1 MDRCDHCGLPI
12 TDRCISGDGEASDAQ
27 YCCYGC
33 RMMAD
38 VGASDDPSV
47 DPDAAHQALLYRLF
61 AGALMAGFVMAI
73 SLAISSEY
81 GFDAFRQLEHA
92 VGTAH
97 WVLLIAA
104 VPALVLLGGPLLRA
118 THEDLRQGR
127 LTLNVLFALGT
138 SSAVAVSVLSYV
150 RGTGPIYL
158 ETATMLLALYTL
170 GRYLTARVKGRTAHV
185 MGRLLEVPDTTYER
199 LRPDPGSVAGDDL
212 RPGDRVRIR
221 AGDVLPVDA
230 RVVSGRSFVD
240 ESSLTGEARP
250 AVKTAGDTVYAG
262 TSTLDGALTV
272 RVIAVAEERRLA
284 RIEAMMREALARP
297 PRIMELTNRIMRW
310 LIPGIVVLA
319 GATFVGW
326 YAVAGFE
333 KALYTA
339 LSVVLITCP
348 CALGLAIPLVLVL
361 ALGEAGR
368 EGVLV
373 RSGRALLDFSRA
385 EAILF
390 DKTGTLSGLER
401 HAVSVVV
408 PERRRVAAGA
418 GTSPPALDA
427 DALLQQAASVEA
439 GAQHVLATAI
449 VDEAQ
454 DRQLDLLPAE
464 DVQTHPGVGVTGW
477 VRHGGERRRIG
488 IGNAGLLNTL
498 SITPDSDFMARAEA
512 EQEAGRV
519 ALMVT
524 IDRTLAGLLVLDEQ
538 IRDGAPEALQDL
550 REQGLDLQILT
561 GDRSPAA
568 RRIADAFGVSVRS
581 ALTPSDK
588 VDALDEW
595 RRTGGTVA
603 MVGDGINDAA
613 VIAEADIGIALASGA
628 PISME
633 AADVTLYNPDLR
645 GVAWLRR
652 LADRSARIV
661 RQNLWWTF
669 GYNAVGVGL
678 AVAGLLHPIAAV
690 VIMTGSSALV
700 IWNAF
705 RVRNIP
711 ATAPGAPQSAPT

>member
-1 MDRCDHCGLPI
+1 MDRCDHCGLPL
-12 TDRCISGDGEASDAQ
+12 TDVCIPGEGDASAAQ

-38 VGASDDPSV
+38 VGASDDPAA
-47 DPDAAHQALLYRLF
+47 DPDAAHQGLLYRLF

-73 SLAISSEY
+73 SLAISSDY
-81 GFDAFRQLEHA
+81 GFEALRQLEHA

-97 WVLLIAA
+97 GVLLIAA

-118 THEDLRQGR
+118 TRDDLRQGR

-138 SSAVAVSVLSYV
+138 SSAVGISVLSYV

-170 GRYLTARVKGRTAHV
+170 GRYLTARVKGRAAHV

-199 LRPDPGSVAGDDL
+199 LEPDPGAVAGEAL

-221 AGDVLPVDA
+221 PGDVLPVDA
-230 RVVSGRSFVD
+230 HVLSGRSFVD

-250 AVKTAGDTVYAG
+250 AVKTSGDTVYAG

-272 RVIAVAEERRLA
+272 RVTAVAGERRLA

-310 LIPGIVVLA
+310 LIPGVIALA
-319 GATFVGW
+319 LATFAGW

-361 ALGEAGR
+361 ALGEASR

-373 RSGRALLDFSRA
+373 RSGRVLLDISRI
-385 EAILF
+385 EAMLF

-401 HAVSVVV
+401 HAVTVVV
-408 PERRRVAAGA
+408 PGREHVPVGA
-418 GTSPPALDA
+418 DRAPPPIDA
-427 DALLQQAASVEA
+427 DQLLQHAASIEV

-449 VDEAQ
+449 VDAAQ
-454 DRQLDLLPAE
+454 ERELDLWPA
-464 DVQTHPGVGVTGW
+464 DAVQTLPGVGVTGC
-477 VRHGGERRRIG
+477 VECEGHRHRIG
-488 IGNAGLLNTL
+488 VGHAGLLDALGISPNPAL
-498 SITPDSDFMARAEA
+498 MARAQV

-524 IDRTLAGLLVLDEQ
+524 VDQTVAGLLLLDEQ
-538 IRDGAPEALQDL
+538 IRDGAAEALRAL
-550 REQGLDLQILT
+550 REQGLHLQILT

-568 RRIADAFGVSVRS
+568 RRLADAFDVPVRS
-581 ALTPSDK
+581 ALTPSGK
-588 VDALDEW
+588 VEALDRL
-595 RRTGGTVA
+595 RRASTTVA

-613 VIAEADIGIALASGA
+613 ALAEADVGIALASGA

-633 AADVTLYNPDLR
+633 AADITLYHPDLR
-645 GVAWLRR
+645 SVAWLHR
-652 LADRSARIV
+652 LSTRAARIV

-700 IWNAF
+700 TWNAF
-705 RVRNIP
+705 RVRSGSRP
-711 ATAPGAPQSAPT
+711 AEVTAPSPV